1 MEMPAFTQTVLV
13 INPGSTST
21 KIAVYRGKER
31 LLSENI
37 SHSADQLEKY
47 PIIVDQYGF
56 RSEAVQ
62 NTLLENGFD
71 ISSLDAVV
79 GRGGTLKPL
88 LGGVYSV
95 NDKMIDDLINRP
107 NYQHASNLGAIIA
120 KKMADELSIPSFIV
134 DPVCVDELE
143 PFARL
148 SGMPELPRTSIIHA
162 LSVRSTARKTAE
174 SMGKELEEVNVIV
187 AHMGG
192 GISICPVKA
201 GKMVDVNN
209 ANEEGPFSAERS
221 GSLPVGDVVKMC
233 YSGKYT
239 LDEMSAKVLK
249 KGGFVSYLNTN
260 DGRDVEKMI
269 ESGNEKALE
278 VTKAMAYQIAKEI
291 GAMAVVLEG
300 KVDAIAFT
308 GGLANWKRLVDEI
321 SSRCS
326 FIAPIHMFPGE
337 NEMEALAI
345 GALRVLAGLEEA
357 KEYV

>member
-1 MEMPAFTQTVLV
+1 M
-13 INPGSTST
+13 
-21 KIAVYRGKER
+21 
-31 LLSENI
+31 
-37 SHSADQLEKY
+37 
-47 PIIVDQYGF
+47 
-56 RSEAVQ
+56 
-62 NTLLENGFD
+62 
-71 ISSLDAVV
+71 
-79 GRGGTLKPL
+79 
-88 LGGVYSV
+88 
-95 NDKMIDDLINRP
+95 
-107 NYQHASNLGAIIA
+107 
-120 KKMADELSIPSFIV
+120 
-134 DPVCVDELE
+134 DELE

-174 SMGKELEEVNVIV
+174 AMGKELEEVNVIV

-221 GSLPVGDVVKMC
+221 GSLPVGDVVKLC

-269 ESGNEKALE
+269 ESGNGKALE